1 MPAHRTAPS
10 IALIVQ
16 WPNSVAE
23 PAAQHLARRLAD
35 CKLNATWAVE
45 EPTQIAALRAAN
57 HTRRP
62 IDLALLISGAGAVVE
77 AIDRGLT
84 RFRVAGEEI
93 ASVSVAAELPRGVA
107 ERRLRQAGVR
117 AVVSPSIR
125 SERSI
130 VTALP
135 FGLWNL
141 APHIAAPAPRRWFG
155 LFGRASGDI
164 LKLVG
169 TTPALAAIDMAR
181 AGAPGSRGWTAI
193 DRLIEEV
200 AESSARGIVTITSIA
215 DIAAELSDSTA
226 TRPQRSILKMAA

>member
-1 MPAHRTAPS
+1 MPALRTAPPV
-10 IALIVQ
+10 ALIVQ

-35 CKLNATWAVE
+35 CKLSATWAVE
-45 EPTQIAALRAAN
+45 EPTQIASLRAAN
-57 HTRRP
+57 HTGRP
-62 IDLALLISGAGAVVE
+62 IDLALLISGVGEVVE

-84 RFRVAGEEI
+84 RFRVAGEEL

-117 AVVSPSIR
+117 AVVGPSIR

-135 FGLWNL
+135 FGLWNF
-141 APHIAAPAPRRWFG
+141 APHIVAPTPRRWFG
-155 LFGRASGDI
+155 LFGRASGGI
-164 LKLVG
+164 SKLVG
-169 TTPALAAIDMAR
+169 STPALAAIDMAR
-181 AGAPGSRGWTAI
+181 AGAPGSHGWSAI
-193 DRLIEEV
+193 ERLIDET
-200 AESSARGIVTITSIA
+200 AEASARGSVVLTSIA

-226 TRPQRSILKMAA
+226 ARPQRSILKMAA